1 MIDFRALISEEKNLG
16 KNPAAAYKADAF
28 ISIDN
33 EISRIKDEDKMM
45 DLREEAR
52 NLLEEDS
59 GSIVLSYVAGRIL
72 LALRP
77 HEYNMRLNN
86 LLLSFYEAGNW
97 DVVKYI
103 GDLILSASESSKAL
117 RVLGDVADHQGEEEK
132 KWDYYERL
140 VKADSSDHDIIVI
153 VADHFE
159 KIGDRKSA
167 MNYYQRALLR
177 LQGTDEIQK
186 MKDIFTKLI
195 ANGRSE
201 YPFYSSFLESLSE
214 TNPETALELYRTLL
228 SALLSAKDGYEPK
241 SSEHRRNLDNIIEIS
256 KRILAID
263 PEDQNTRKTLAA
275 ILKEKYAES
284 PRLQECMKK
293 HNVLTQKNPAS
304 VLEDFEKDI
313 SYAAG
318 TYIFQKANRRV
329 GLITGV
335 KNGIVSVRY
344 SATEE
349 QNITLESAFN
359 ALLPL
364 SKQNIKAIKKGVP
377 APKIKAK
384 IMGEGGIE
392 WLVRT
397 LLLSAQ
403 NNKASM
409 KEMKTEVVP
418 SILTDGEWKSIT
430 ERIKEELRNN
440 SYVRIIPGTTDYFQ
454 LTAYPST
461 PEEKILY
468 IFRNEQSFYGKAST
482 VIDAATSAGIEKT
495 SDAFMDMVSY
505 FEDVLSNEKKSLGE
519 RTASVLL
526 LDYLSEKGASVSF
539 DVSFDVLYRAMSET
553 EKKEVFDSIDNT
565 ILKKEFIDQVISADK
580 KGAAAVL
587 TDIFPCYIS
596 SYIPQKLKRLQKGA
610 EYYAL
615 LRRSVESFRDNIP
628 AFVFFSTEY
637 SLSEA
642 DISKAGLDE
651 ERIFRTKLMA
661 LSYLSKAG
669 DTQENRKHIKS
680 LRKNLVDDGVLM
692 SFLKRAG
699 KEEIEASLSLILF
712 NEGFESEEKARFK
725 AEVES
730 RFPDLAI
737 HEEKKPEPKAPET
750 KTVSGFLCTSQSYEK
765 KKDELKDINQVQ
777 MPEILKEINF
787 ARELGDLRENS
798 EYQYAKDHK
807 RELERRISELN
818 NDLSTVRIMTMAD
831 VIPGLIGFGTKV
843 TLHDNLENK
852 DIVYT
857 FMGRWESEPEKGI
870 IDFNAPLGQQLVN
883 HKEGED
889 VKFSINGRDYDLTV
903 KSIEPVEF

>member
-1 MIDFRALISEEKNLG
+1 MIDFRALISEERNLG
-16 KNPAAAYKADAF
+16 KNPAANYKVDAF
-28 ISIDN
+28 AAIDR
-33 EISRIKDEDKMM
+33 EISRIKDEDKLM

-52 NLLEEDS
+52 GLLDEDS

-72 LALRP
+72 LAMRP

-117 RVLGDVADHQGEEEK
+117 RVLGDVADHQGDEEK
-132 KWDYYERL
+132 KWDYYERF
-140 VKADSSDHDIIVI
+140 VKADSSDHDIIVV

-159 KIGDRKSA
+159 KTGDRKAA

-177 LQGTDEIQK
+177 LNGTDEIQK
-186 MKDIFTKLI
+186 MEDIFSRLI
-195 ANGRSE
+195 ANGKSE

-214 TNPETALELYRTLL
+214 NNPETALNLYRMLL
-228 SALLSAKDGYEPK
+228 ASLLASKDSYEAG

-256 KRILAID
+256 KRILQID
-263 PEDQNTRKTLAA
+263 SEDMNTRKTLSS
-275 ILKEKYAES
+275 ILKEKYSSS
-284 PRLQECMKK
+284 PRLQECLRK
-293 HNVLTQKNPAS
+293 HNVLSQKNPALA
-304 VLEDFEKDI
+304 LEDFEKDI
-313 SYAAG
+313 SYAKG

-329 GLITGV
+329 GLITEVKDGV
-335 KNGIVSVRY
+335 VTVRY
-344 SATEE
+344 SASEE
-349 QNITLESAFN
+349 QKITLESAFN

-403 NNKASM
+403 GSKASM
-409 KEMKTEVVP
+409 KDMKNEVVP
-418 SILTDGEWKSIT
+418 SILTDSEWKSLT
-430 ERIKEELRNN
+430 DRIKDELKNN
-440 SYVRIIPGTTDYFQ
+440 SYVRIIPGTTDYYQ

-461 PEEKILY
+461 PEEKFLY
-468 IFRNEQSFYGKAST
+468 IFRNEQTFYGKVST
-482 VIDAATSAGIEKT
+482 VIDAASSAGIEKT

-505 FEDVLSNEKKSLGE
+505 FEDVLSNEKKSIGE

-539 DVSFDVLYRAMSET
+539 DVSFDVLYRSMSDI
-553 EKKEVFDSIDNT
+553 EKKDVFDSIDNT
-565 ILKKEFIDQVISADK
+565 ILKKEFIDQVIAADK

-587 TDIFPCYIS
+587 TDIFPCYIN
-596 SYIPQKLKRLQKGA
+596 SYIPQKLKRLQKGS

-615 LRRSVESFRDNIP
+615 LRRSVEAYRDNIP
-628 AFVFFSTEY
+628 AFVFFATEY
-637 SLSEA
+637 S
-642 DISKAGLDE
+642 ISASDLDKAGLDE

-661 LSYLSKAG
+661 LSYLSKSG

-680 LRKNLVDDGVLM
+680 LRKNLIDDGVLM
-692 SFLKRAG
+692 SFLRKAG
-699 KEEIEASLSLILF
+699 KNDVEASLSLILF
-712 NEGFESEEKARFK
+712 NEGFESEEKALFRS
-725 AEVES
+725 AVEG
-730 RFPDLAI
+730 RFPDLAV
-737 HEEKKPEPKAPET
+737 HEEKKAEPKAPET
-750 KTVSGFLCTSQSYEK
+750 KVVSGFLCTAQSYERK
-765 KKDELKDINQVQ
+765 KEELKDINQVQ

-818 NDLSTVRIMTMAD
+818 NDLSTVRVMTMAD
-831 VIPGLIGFGTKV
+831 VIPALIGFGTKV
-843 TLHDNLENK
+843 TLHDNIENK
-852 DIVYT
+852 EIIYT

-883 HKEGED
+883 HKVGDD

>member
-1 MIDFRALISEEKNLG
+1 MAKRSKKDPLQKYSGGSGIRNWKLSIVIF
-16 KNPAAAYKADAF
+16 AAAAALCEF
-28 ISIDN
+28 FLIRGILTS
-33 EISRIKDEDKMM
+33 EDRTMM
-45 DLREEAR
+45 ILVTALMTLVFGTFLFSLIR
-52 NLLEEDS
+52 L
-59 GSIVLSYVAGRIL
+59 GR
-72 LALRP
+72 
-77 HEYNMRLNN
+77 
-86 LLLSFYEAGNW
+86 S
-97 DVVKYI
+97 VK
-103 GDLILSASESSKAL
+103 
-117 RVLGDVADHQGEEEK
+117 GEEEK

-495 SDAFMDMVSY
+495 SDAFMDMVSD

-539 DVSFDVLYRAMSET
+539 DVSFDVLYRAMSEA

-587 TDIFPCYIS
+587 TDIFPYYIHQLIHPAEAEEAS
-596 SYIPQKLKRLQKGA
+596 ERCGVLCPSQALCRVLQGQ
-610 EYYAL
+610 YSRIRIL
-615 LRRSVESFRDNIP
+615 L
-628 AFVFFSTEY
+628 
-637 SLSEA
+637 
-642 DISKAGLDE
+642 
-651 ERIFRTKLMA
+651 
-661 LSYLSKAG
+661 
-669 DTQENRKHIKS
+669 
-680 LRKNLVDDGVLM
+680 DGVQPLRGRY
-692 SFLKRAG
+692 LQGRA
-699 KEEIEASLSLILF
+699 
-712 NEGFESEEKARFK
+712 
-725 AEVES
+725 
-730 RFPDLAI
+730 
-737 HEEKKPEPKAPET
+737 
-750 KTVSGFLCTSQSYEK
+750 
-765 KKDELKDINQVQ
+765 
-777 MPEILKEINF
+777 
-787 ARELGDLRENS
+787 
-798 EYQYAKDHK
+798 
-807 RELERRISELN
+807 
-818 NDLSTVRIMTMAD
+818 
-831 VIPGLIGFGTKV
+831 
-843 TLHDNLENK
+843 
-852 DIVYT
+852 
-857 FMGRWESEPEKGI
+857 
-870 IDFNAPLGQQLVN
+870 
-883 HKEGED
+883 
-889 VKFSINGRDYDLTV
+889 
-903 KSIEPVEF
+903 